1 MTVGPEVLALAA
13 FGPLR
18 PEEEWDGQPIEDFAA
33 AIEAVPRPISA
44 EERDAL
50 LPLFDRPYED
60 SVWGVAWGVLH
71 LLETAPSDGWQLRL
85 PRAASYWYDLLAV
98 RWENY
103 LAGPYPR

>member
-1 MTVGPEVLALAA
+1 MTVRPEVLALAT
-13 FGPLR
+13 FGPLP
-18 PEEEWDGQPIEDFAA
+18 PEQEWDEQPIEDFAA

-50 LPLFDRPYED
+50 LPLFDRPSED

-85 PRAASYWYDLLAV
+85 PRGSSYWYDVLAM

-103 LAGPYPR
+103 LASPDPR

>member
-85 PRAASYWYDLLAV
+85 PRAASSWYDLLAV